1 MDTGRGRGRG
11 RGRPGGRFNG
21 RHDHGQGGRWHGN
34 AGGCHGWNNGF
45 GLNAG
50 PSGGNFNPSL
60 GFQPQ
65 FGSLGQSV
73 AGQGF
78 FGAAPSGPLASAPV
92 AFPVLPGAGA
102 VLPAASVAAGIP
114 PFPVAGGDVAPGGP
128 AVTIPAAGLQA
139 GGHVAG
145 GLVDGKGAVVGPTG
159 GTKAAAKL
167 GSGGVMA
174 SGGMQAVG
182 ASRVGVRQLI
192 LLVLPVLPLLLYW
205 VVLILLVLI
214 HNREFVLLMQTKVK
228 QRLTTKVRANLIV
241 IDVIQ
246 KAIQCRSVLLSIIV
260 RSVKV
265 RIILLL
271 VVQYLDLLLNLLPSY
286 VVMLWMVWV
295 SFIFLF
301 ELDRELN
308 LSQRRL

>member
-1 MDTGRGRGRG
+1 MVAMIMAKEVDGM
-11 RGRPGGRFNG
+11 
-21 RHDHGQGGRWHGN
+21 
-34 AGGCHGWNNGF
+34 
-45 GLNAG
+45 
-50 PSGGNFNPSL
+50 
-60 GFQPQ
+60 
-65 FGSLGQSV
+65 SV

-192 LLVLPVLPLLLYW
+192 LLGICPFDA
-205 VVLILLVLI
+205 
-214 HNREFVLLMQTKVK
+214 NRGKTKVDN
-228 QRLTTKVRANLIV
+228 KVMWL
-241 IDVIQ
+241 
-246 KAIQCRSVLLSIIV
+246 CCGWFGFLSY
-260 RSVKV
+260 S
-265 RIILLL
+265 
-271 VVQYLDLLLNLLPSY
+271 
-286 VVMLWMVWV
+286 
-295 SFIFLF
+295 SFSWT
-301 ELDRELN
+301 EN
-308 LSQRRL
+308 